1 MPRPLNL
8 IIGEGTV
15 KNQRMGGLGVD
26 SPNMYGGDVTGDPV
40 YMSTQ
45 DVDTAAGAVSNVFLP
60 TSSTS
65 SSNNLLI
72 LGLLGAGVVFMVLAK
87 GRR

>member
-15 KNQRMGGLGVD
+15 KNQRMGGLGDD
-26 SPNMYGGDVTGDPV
+26 SNMYGGDVTGDPV
-40 YMSTQ
+40 YMTTQ
-45 DVDTAAGAVSNVFLP
+45 QVDAAAGAVSNVFLP
-60 TSSTS
+60 TSS
-65 SSNNLLI
+65 SNNWLI
-72 LGLLGAGVVFMVLAK
+72 IGLLAAGVGFMILAK